1 MKKEKHSEYE
11 ISKIGNYSHGQ
22 LFKWIWSDYLK
33 KYKLLIILVVL
44 LMAVEGSTFGL
55 LSYFIEPMFDQVF
68 AKGDYGAIKWVGFSV
83 AGIFILRAFSAFFNK
98 LITTYIGQNV
108 IATLQKN
115 LLSHLLTFSPTFFQ
129 KNSPGSL
136 IERVRGDTAAIER
149 VWATVLAGSFRDLI
163 AVFSLIIVAISI
175 DPIWALIALLG
186 APLLVIPV
194 FFMRVL
200 IQKTTRNSRSAAA
213 DVATRLDEI
222 FHGISSIKLISG
234 EQREYDKFSNRLE
247 KFVKNSIFSEAGIA
261 AVPSLMDIIAGI
273 GFVGVLTYGGYQII
287 EGTKTIGE
295 FMSFFT
301 AIALLFEPVRRLGT
315 IAGAWHAVFTNLERL
330 RNIFDLSTEIIS
342 PEKNNSKKADFTQM
356 IAFENLSLTIN
367 EKKILDNVSFSAFPG
382 KTTALVGPS
391 GAGKTTLFNLL
402 GRLIDPDQG
411 NISIGDIAINQM
423 DLNDLRENLSFVSQ
437 DSWLFDESIEENIK
451 VGNPNASQAEFQDAV
466 LAANA
471 HDFIEEMPKK
481 EKTPVGPRGSNLSG
495 GQRQRI
501 AIARAILRDTPIL
514 LLDEPTSALDNEAE
528 KQIQNAL
535 SSLSEGRTTL
545 IIAHNISAIKNANK
559 IIVLNSGKIVG
570 QGKHDELLLNCSVYQ
585 SLYQMENS

>member
-163 AVFSLIIVAISI
+163 AVFSLLIVAISI
-175 DPIWALIALLG
+175 DPLWALIALLG
-186 APLLVIPV
+186 APLLIIPV
-194 FFMRVL
+194 FFLRVL

-234 EQREYDKFSNRLE
+234 EQREYSKFSNRLD

-315 IAGAWHAVFTNLERL
+315 IAGAWQAVFTNLERL

-402 GRLIDPDQG
+402 GRLIDPDHG

-423 DLNDLRENLSFVSQ
+423 NLSDLRENLSFVSQ

>member
-163 AVFSLIIVAISI
+163 AVFSLVIVAISI

-194 FFMRVL
+194 FFLRVL

-234 EQREYDKFSNRLE
+234 EQREYNKFSNRLE

-391 GAGKTTLFNLL
+391 GSGKTTLFNLL

>member
-1 MKKEKHSEYE
+1 LKKEKHSEYE

-194 FFMRVL
+194 FFLRVL

-234 EQREYDKFSNRLE
+234 EQREYNKFSNRLE

>member
-1 MKKEKHSEYE
+1 LKKEKHSEYE

-163 AVFSLIIVAISI
+163 AVFSLVIVAISI

-194 FFMRVL
+194 FFLRVL

-234 EQREYDKFSNRLE
+234 EQREYNKFSNRLE

-342 PEKNNSKKADFTQM
+342 PEKNNSKKADFTQI

>member
-163 AVFSLIIVAISI
+163 AVFSLVIVAISI

-194 FFMRVL
+194 FFLRVL

-234 EQREYDKFSNRLE
+234 EQREYNKFSNRLE

-342 PEKNNSKKADFTQM
+342 PEKNNSKTADFTQM

-535 SSLSEGRTTL
+535 SYLSEGRTTL

>member
-115 LLSHLLTFSPTFFQ
+115 LLSHLLTLNPTFFQ

-163 AVFSLIIVAISI
+163 AVFSLVIVAISI

-194 FFMRVL
+194 FFLRVL

-234 EQREYDKFSNRLE
+234 EQREYNKFSNRLE

>member
-1 MKKEKHSEYE
+1 LNKEKHSEYE

-68 AKGDYGAIKWVGFSV
+68 AKGDYGAIKWVGLSV

-115 LLSHLLTFSPTFFQ
+115 LLSHLLTFNPTFFQ

-163 AVFSLIIVAISI
+163 AVFSLLIVAISI
-175 DPIWALIALLG
+175 DPLWALIALLG
-186 APLLVIPV
+186 APLLIIPV
-194 FFMRVL
+194 FFLRVL

-234 EQREYDKFSNRLE
+234 EQREYSKFSNRLD

-315 IAGAWHAVFTNLERL
+315 IAGAWQAVFTNLERL

-342 PEKNNSKKADFTQM
+342 PEKNNSKKADFNQM
-356 IAFENLSLTIN
+356 IDFENLSLTIN
-367 EKKILDNVSFSAFPG
+367 GKKILNNVSFSAFPG

-402 GRLIDPDQG
+402 GRLIDPDHG

-423 DLNDLRENLSFVSQ
+423 NLNDLRENLSFVSQ

-514 LLDEPTSALDNEAE
+514 LLDEPTSALDNKAE
-528 KQIQNAL
+528 KKIQKAL
-535 SSLSEGRTTL
+535 SSLAEGRTTL
-545 IIAHNISAIKNANK
+545 IIAHKISAIKNASK
-559 IIVLNSGKIVG
+559 IIVLNSGNIVG
-570 QGKHDELLLNCSVYQ
+570 QGTHDELLLNCSVYQ